1 MVKKVFK
8 TLFYTLVAL
17 FLLSLLVVV
26 LYRYVPVRYTP
37 LMAIRTA
44 EYKRQKENVVRHHQW
59 VPLAHISVH
68 LIHAVVASEDQR
80 FFEHRGF
87 DMEEIKKARNENL
100 TRRRPRGA
108 STITQQTAKNVF
120 LWPGRSWLR
129 KGLEAYFAFL
139 MERFWSKERIMEVY
153 LNSIEMGKGVY
164 GAEAVARQH
173 FHRPASQLTKAQA
186 ALIAATLPNPLR
198 FNSSNPSAY
207 VLRRQ
212 RSILRQ
218 MDLMGLP
225 AVKNGR

>member
-8 TLFYTLVAL
+8 ALFYTLVAL
-17 FLLSLLVVV
+17 FLLSLLVIV
-26 LYRYVPVRYTP
+26 LYRYVPIRYTP
-37 LMAIRTA
+37 LMAIRKV
-44 EYKRQKENVVRHHQW
+44 EYKRKKENVVRHHHW
-59 VPLAHISVH
+59 VPLEHVSAH

-80 FFEHRGF
+80 FFEHKGF
-87 DMEEIKKARNENL
+87 DMEEIRKARRENI
-100 TRRRPRGA
+100 TRRLPRGA

-120 LWPGRSWLR
+120 LWPGRSWVR

-153 LNSIEMGKGVY
+153 LNSIEMGKGIY

-173 FHRPASQLTKAQA
+173 FHRRASQLTKAQA

-207 VLRRQ
+207 VL
-212 RSILRQ
+212 
-218 MDLMGLP
+218 
-225 AVKNGR
+225 

>member
-37 LMAIRTA
+37 LMAIRRA
-44 EYKRQKENVVRHHQW
+44 EYKRKKEDVVRHHHW
-59 VPLAHISVH
+59 VPLEHISVH
-68 LIHAVVASEDQR
+68 LVHAVVASEDQR
-80 FFEHRGF
+80 FFEHKGF
-87 DMEEIKKARNENL
+87 DMEEIKKARRENI

-225 AVKNGR
+225 AAKNGR